1 MDERYP
7 IGETDS
13 VGVAVIRHER
23 REAGYPMWSAALA
36 TRGGEATVHIPGHYP
51 GVLAHRLR
59 QADERWTPG
68 AKLPAGR
75 DEYLELTALV
85 RSYDEEALALSSSA
99 HSPVRVTVEVPR
111 GELHELAA
119 LLDDAQALIEEL
131 RQGVGLVPDSLPDG
145 V

>member
-13 VGVAVIRHER
+13 VAVAVLRHER
-23 REAGYPMWSAALA
+23 REAGYPMWSAAIA
-36 TRGGEATVHIPGHYP
+36 TRGGEATVHVPGHYP
-51 GVLAHRLR
+51 GVLAQRLR
-59 QADERWTPG
+59 QADARFAPG

-85 RSYDEEALALSSSA
+85 REGEETLALSSTA
-99 HSPVRVTVEVPR
+99 RSPVRVTVEVPR
-111 GELHELAA
+111 SELAELA
-119 LLDDAQALIEEL
+119 HLLDHAQALIEEL
-131 RQGVGLVPDSLPDG
+131 RQGLGLVPDSLPDG